1 MNMIALLSNL
11 AGPDLF
17 IVLLIILVLFGAK
30 RLPELAR
37 GMGQAVKEFQ
47 KAKDDFTD
55 ELHRSG
61 TAAEEVQVRPAVGT
75 APRVEAASP
84 EPAEM
89 LPPRAIT
96 KVSPNDLRDSV

>member
-1 MNMIALLSNL
+1 MNMLALLSNL

-61 TAAEEVQVRPAVGT
+61 APTEEVQVRPAAATTPRLAAAPPTVSDPVPQPPAATVG
-75 APRVEAASP
+75 
-84 EPAEM
+84 
-89 LPPRAIT
+89 
-96 KVSPNDLRDSV
+96 PNDPRDLA

>member
-1 MNMIALLSNL
+1 MLALLSNL

-55 ELHRSG
+55 ELHRPG
-61 TAAEEVQVRPAVGT
+61 PPLEEVQVRPAAATTPRLAAAPPSLSEPAPHVPAAST
-75 APRVEAASP
+75 APND
-84 EPAEM
+84 
-89 LPPRAIT
+89 PR
-96 KVSPNDLRDSV
+96 DLA

>member
-1 MNMIALLSNL
+1 MDMIALLSNL

-61 TAAEEVQVRPAVGT
+61 NAADEVQVRPAVGT
-75 APRVEAASP
+75 EPRLEAAP
-84 EPAEM
+84 TEPAEM
-89 LPPRAIT
+89 LPPRVIT
-96 KVSPNDLRDSV
+96 KVSPNDPRDLV

>member
-1 MNMIALLSNL
+1 MNMLALLSNL

-61 TAAEEVQVRPAVGT
+61 APTEEVQVRPA
-75 APRVEAASP
+75 AATTSDRHAATWP
-84 EPAEM
+84 IGAAGS
-89 LPPRAIT
+89 R
-96 KVSPNDLRDSV
+96 